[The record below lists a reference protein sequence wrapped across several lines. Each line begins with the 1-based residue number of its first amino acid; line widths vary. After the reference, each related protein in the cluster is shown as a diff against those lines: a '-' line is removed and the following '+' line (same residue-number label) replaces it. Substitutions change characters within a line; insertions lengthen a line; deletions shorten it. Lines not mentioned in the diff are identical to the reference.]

1 MPTTLRTLALAWRK
15 AKEPLIKRS
24 SLYAYQINIKNYLL
38 PRWGEATE
46 ISEAAVSYTHLR
58 AHETGNVNR
67 QNGNCTTPV
76 GSTRPA
82 SRHSPFHNIG
92 RFYTIW

>member
-38 PRWGEATE
+38 PRWGEA
-46 ISEAAVSYTHLR
+46 I
-58 AHETGNVNR
+58 
-67 QNGNCTTPV
+67 
-76 GSTRPA
+76 GSVCK
-82 SRHSPFHNIG
+82 SV
-92 RFYTIW
+92 